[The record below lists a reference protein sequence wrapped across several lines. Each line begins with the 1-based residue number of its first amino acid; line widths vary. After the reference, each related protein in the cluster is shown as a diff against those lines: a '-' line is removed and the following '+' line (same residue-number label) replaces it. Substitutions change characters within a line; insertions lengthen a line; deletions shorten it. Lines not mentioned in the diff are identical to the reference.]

1 VLVLGIDPG
10 TAVTGYGLVR
20 QQGARLTLVG
30 CGGIRTGAR
39 QPAPDKLRIIYEAL
53 LELMGRYRPACA
65 AVESL
70 FFARNVRSAL
80 TLGQARGVALL
91 AAVQGG
97 LPVFEYTPR
106 EVKAA
111 VTGYGS
117 AEKEQVRGMV
127 TRLLRLP
134 DVPASLDATDAL
146 ALAICHCHAGGGPAG
161 RRLQASRRGVR
172 AGRAAWRALKVP

>member
-1 VLVLGIDPG
+1 MLILGIDPG

-20 QQGARLTLVG
+20 QQGARLILVG
-30 CGGIRTGAR
+30 CGGIRAPAR
-39 QPAPDKLRIIYEAL
+39 RPAPEKLHTIYEAL
-53 LELMGRYRPACA
+53 LELVRRYRPACA

-111 VTGYGS
+111 ITGYGA

-127 TRLLRLP
+127 TRLLALQDP
-134 DVPASLDATDAL
+134 PASLDATDAL
-146 ALAICHCHAGGGPAG
+146 ALAICHCHVASGGPG
-161 RRLQASRRGVR
+161 RRLMASRRGLRV
-172 AGRAAWRALKVP
+172 GRAAWRALKVP

>member
-20 QQGARLTLVG
+20 QQGSRLTLVG

-91 AAVQGG
+91 AAVQRG
-97 LPVFEYTPR
+97 LPIFEYAPR

-127 TRLLRLP
+127 TRLLRLT
-134 DVPASLDATDAL
+134 DAPASLDATDAL
-146 ALAICHCHAGGGPAG
+146 ALAICHCHAAGGQGRGP
-161 RRLQASRRGVR
+161 LASRRGVR